1 MRNLKIDI
9 ICTTFTKKKKGGDA
23 LIKCEQ
29 KHLGNLIS
37 KIFLKNPVFYRT
49 KGFMYILPG
58 STVTVC
64 ERGL

>member
-1 MRNLKIDI
+1 MWTKTSGKLNFKDI
-9 ICTTFTKKKKGGDA
+9 K
-23 LIKCEQ
+23 
-29 KHLGNLIS
+29 
-37 KIFLKNPVFYRT
+37 KNPVFYRT

>member
-9 ICTTFTKKKKGGDA
+9 ICTTFTKKKKGGDT
-23 LIKCEQ
+23 LIECEQ
-29 KHLGNLIS
+29 KHLGHLIS
-37 KIFLKNPVFYRT
+37 KIKKNPVFYRT

>member
-9 ICTTFTKKKKGGDA
+9 ICTTFKKKKGGDTI
-23 LIKCEQ
+23 IKCEQ

-37 KIFLKNPVFYRT
+37 KIWKKNNPVFYRT

>member
-9 ICTTFTKKKKGGDA
+9 ICTTFTKKKKGGDT

-37 KIFLKNPVFYRT
+37 KI
-49 KGFMYILPG
+49 
-58 STVTVC
+58 
-64 ERGL
+64 